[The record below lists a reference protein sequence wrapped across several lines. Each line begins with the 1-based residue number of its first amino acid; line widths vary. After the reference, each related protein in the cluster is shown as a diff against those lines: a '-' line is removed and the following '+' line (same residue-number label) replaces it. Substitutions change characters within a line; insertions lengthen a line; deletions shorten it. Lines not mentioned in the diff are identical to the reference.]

1 METLRK
7 VLKIALIVLIPIVY
21 LLPAAAWY
29 WVCRVED
36 RTQYIKV
43 EGEAIG
49 ANASSLQLFVQKKT
63 AELLAVDA
71 TLSGNGKSETVAL
84 ERLGFVP
91 DVKSTIEKIDRIR
104 DFRGDPIHELFYVL
118 RVREGAFDIPLSIA
132 LDDEVAM
139 EVFMELKEKMD
150 RHAANA
156 RVGWDDGVKIQEER
170 EGSVLDIYRGINLAE
185 EAAAQKR
192 NYSIELPFVPVK
204 PQVTAV
210 MLKQL
215 DTKVLLSSYETH
227 FSRRGKDNAAR
238 AQNIEIAA
246 QRINGVIVMPG
257 TVLSFNTMVGPRSM
271 LEGFKEAPEIYE
283 GEMVEGVGGG
293 VCQVA
298 STLHAAAIYAG
309 FDILERSP
317 HSRPSS
323 YITMGLDATVVYPT
337 MDLKIRNPFPFPVTI
352 KSSTDKNTL
361 LFELVGAAKPVR
373 VKWGKK
379 VVEEFPFE
387 ESIEYDETL
396 PAGAIVTDQK
406 GINGFRI
413 KKVKRL
419 IYPNGMETTET
430 SMDFYPPTTQ
440 MLRMP
445 PDTEYTPVQDLEE
458 EEVADVAEEDL

>member
-1 METLRK
+1 MNTFRK
-7 VLKIALIVLIPIVY
+7 VLKITLIVLIPVAY
-21 LLPAAAWY
+21 LLPVAAWY
-29 WVCRVED
+29 RVCRVED
-36 RTQYIKV
+36 RAQYIKV
-43 EGEAIG
+43 EGEQIG
-49 ANASSLQLFVQKKT
+49 ANASSLRLFVQKKT
-63 AELLAVDA
+63 AELLAVEA

-104 DFRGDPIHELFYVL
+104 QFRGDPIHELLYVL
-118 RVREGAFDIPLSIA
+118 RVREGSFDVPLSIT
-132 LDDEVAM
+132 LDDEVAL

-156 RVGWDDGVKIQEER
+156 RVGWEGGMKIQQEQ
-170 EGSVLDIYRGINLAE
+170 EGSALDVYRGIHLAE
-185 EAAAQKR
+185 EAVTRER
-192 NYSIELPFVPVK
+192 NYTIELPFVPVK

-210 MLKQL
+210 MLGQL
-215 DTKVLLSSYETH
+215 DTKVLISSYETH

-238 AQNIEIAA
+238 AHNIELAA

-257 TVLSFNTMVGPRSM
+257 TVLSFNSMVGPRSL

-298 STLHAAAIYAG
+298 STLHAAAIHAG

-352 KSSTDKNTL
+352 KSSIDKNKIF
-361 LFELVGAAKPVR
+361 FELVGAARPVR

-379 VVEEFPFE
+379 VVEEFPFD

-396 PAGAIVTDQK
+396 PAGTIVTDQK

-419 IYPNGMETTET
+419 IFPNGMETTET
-430 SMDFYPPTTQ
+430 SMDLYPPTTQ

-445 PDTEYTPVQDLEE
+445 PGTEYTPIQDREE
-458 EEVADVAEEDL
+458 EEDL